1 MGTQWFR
8 GQLGLALQQRLTLRR
23 SGRHRV
29 GVPGGIPERT
39 GAPSR
44 RMRHEMSPDV
54 KDRVFKRILL
64 IYKITLPQD

>member
-8 GQLGLALQQRLTLRR
+8 GQLGLALQQRLTLRKT
-23 SGRHRV
+23 GRHRV
-29 GVPGGIPERT
+29 GVLGGVPERT

-44 RMRHEMSPDV
+44 RMKDEMSPDV

-64 IYKITLPQD
+64 IYKITLPED

>member
-1 MGTQWFR
+1 M
-8 GQLGLALQQRLTLRR
+8 
-23 SGRHRV
+23 

-44 RMRHEMSPDV
+44 RMRDEMSPDV
-54 KDRVFKRILL
+54 KDRVFKGILL